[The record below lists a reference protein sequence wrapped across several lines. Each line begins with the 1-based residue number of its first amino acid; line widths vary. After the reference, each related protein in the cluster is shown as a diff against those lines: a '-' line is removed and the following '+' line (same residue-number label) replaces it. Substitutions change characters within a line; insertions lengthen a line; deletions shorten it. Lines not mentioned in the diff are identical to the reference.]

1 MRASVST
8 VQDLGMPAIY
18 LHLLAELLNTIG
30 VDERAL
36 LLRVGLDPARLKST
50 DLRVSQS
57 QASEFV
63 TRAIIESGEPGLGIM
78 LARELKLP
86 LHGALG
92 TAVMSS
98 RSLDE
103 ALELMTR
110 YLTLRAPHLKVSRRQ
125 EGNNVLFNVSCGVD
139 LGPLHGFIM
148 DAMLFGC
155 VSMGAQLTGTAVP
168 GSAILRRGAEPGYFQ
183 RFRQHIAVPV
193 RYESREDALV
203 IPRAQLS
210 MPVRFS
216 DAQLAASS
224 RAQCEEA
231 LKQLTEDAG
240 FACRVRRVIET
251 SHPFPPKL
259 ARVAATLFVSERTL
273 KRRLQEEQLPESGG
287 PCPPG
292 TSRGVAEEY
301 RHESEPDCGRAG
313 VCRCRQFHPGIQ
325 TLDRHQPEPL
335 SQPGTAAGQD
345 SGIVVHAGDSLMRI
359 A

>member
-50 DLRVSQS
+50 DLRVSQA

-110 YLTLRAPHLKVSRRQ
+110 YLTLRAPHLTVSRRQ

-183 RFRQHIAVPV
+183 RFRQHIPVPV

-273 KRRLQEEQLPESGG
+273 KRRLQEENASFQNLVDHVRLERAGDLLKNTGMNLSQIADVLGYADAANFTRAFKRWT
-287 PCPPG
+287 G
-292 TSRGVAEEY
+292 TSPSHY
-301 RHESEPDCGRAG
+301 RAQALQPVKAQAPSSMRA
-313 VCRCRQFHPGIQ
+313 
-325 TLDRHQPEPL
+325 
-335 SQPGTAAGQD
+335 TA
-345 SGIVVHAGDSLMRI
+345 
-359 A
+359 

>member
-8 VQDLGMPAIY
+8 AQDLGMPAIY

-30 VDERAL
+30 VDEQDL

-50 DLRVSQS
+50 ELRVSQA

-63 TRAIIESGEPGLGIM
+63 TRAIIESAEPGLGIL

-98 RSLDE
+98 RTLGD

-110 YLTLRAPHLKVSRRQ
+110 YLTLRVPHLQISKRENASLVWYI
-125 EGNNVLFNVSCGVD
+125 VTCDVD
-139 LGPLHGFIM
+139 LGPMHSFIM

-155 VSMGAQLTGTAVP
+155 VFMGAQLTGSVLD
-168 GSAILRRGAEPGYFQ
+168 GLRILRRCPQPAYFQ
-183 RFRQHIAVPV
+183 RFRSQIPVPV
-193 RYESREDALV
+193 EFGATDNALV
-203 IPRAQLS
+203 IPVSRLNL
-210 MPVRFS
+210 PVRFT
-216 DAQLAASS
+216 DDQLAASS

-231 LKQLTEDAG
+231 LRRLTEDAG

-259 ARVAATLFVSERTL
+259 ARVAGTLFVSERTL
-273 KRRLQEEQLPESGG
+273 KRRLQEEEASFQQLVDQVRLE
-287 PCPPG
+287 
-292 TSRGVAEEY
+292 
-301 RHESEPDCGRAG
+301 RAG
-313 VCRCRQFHPGIQ
+313 DLLRN
-325 TLDRHQPEPL
+325 TSMNL
-335 SQPGTAAGQD
+335 SQIADALGYADAANFTRAFKRWTTTSPSQYRNASRASGSVPVPTDRILAPG
-345 SGIVVHAGDSLMRI
+345 
-359 A
+359 

>member
-50 DLRVSQS
+50 DLRVSQA

-125 EGNNVLFNVSCGVD
+125 EGNNVMFNVSCGVD

-168 GSAILRRGAEPGYFQ
+168 GSAILRRGPEPGYFQ
-183 RFRQHIAVPV
+183 RFRQQIPVPV

-273 KRRLQEEQLPESGG
+273 KRRLQEENASFQNLVDHVRLERAGELLKNTGMNLSQIADVLGYADAANFTRAFKRWT
-287 PCPPG
+287 G
-292 TSRGVAEEY
+292 TSPSHY
-301 RHESEPDCGRAG
+301 RSQALHPVKAQTPSSMRA
-313 VCRCRQFHPGIQ
+313 
-325 TLDRHQPEPL
+325 
-335 SQPGTAAGQD
+335 TA
-345 SGIVVHAGDSLMRI
+345 
-359 A
+359 

>member
-18 LHLLAELLNTIG
+18 LHLLAELLHTIG
-30 VDERAL
+30 VDDRSL

-50 DLRVSQS
+50 DLRVSQA

-103 ALELMTR
+103 ALDLMTR
-110 YLTLRAPHLKVSRRQ
+110 YLTLRAPHLAVTRRQ
-125 EGNNVLFNVSCGVD
+125 EGDNVLFNVSCGVD
-139 LGPLHGFIM
+139 LGPLQGFIM

-155 VSMGAQLTGTAVP
+155 VTMGAQLTGSPVP
-168 GSAILRRGAEPGYFQ
+168 GSAILRRGTEPAYFH
-183 RFRQHIAVPV
+183 RFRQQVLIPV
-193 RYESREDALV
+193 RYGSAEDALL
-203 IPRAQLS
+203 IPRAQLTL
-210 MPVRFS
+210 PVRFS

-273 KRRLQEEQLPESGG
+273 KRRLQEEQASFQNLVDDVRLERAGELLKNTGMNLSQIADALGYADAANFTRAFKRWT
-287 PCPPG
+287 G
-292 TSRGVAEEY
+292 TSPSRY
-301 RHESEPDCGRAG
+301 RS
-313 VCRCRQFHPGIQ
+313 Q
-325 TLDRHQPEPL
+325 TLQPPKKAL
-335 SQPGTAAGQD
+335 APTFGAT
-345 SGIVVHAGDSLMRI
+345 V
-359 A
+359 